1 MSQRNELK
9 KNEAKKKMFNRRKPM
24 YEAIRELAREMN
36 MGEREASGLIEEYS
50 SVRFQ
55 MNS

>member
-1 MSQRNELK
+1 
-9 KNEAKKKMFNRRKPM
+9 M